1 MKVEDIMAKEV
12 ITVTEETTLKE
23 AAGLLAKFRI
33 HGLPV
38 VDASNKLIGIVTEGD
53 FFTKD
58 ASNIFLPT
66 FLDFIKSND
75 SSAANF
81 AQTEEIEKMST
92 VGDIMTKDCF
102 FVSPDQSIDTLI
114 AQIKEKSFNSM
125 PVVDGAGT
133 LVGIVSIMDVIKLL

>member
-1 MKVEDIMAKEV
+1 MIVEDIMAKEV

-38 VDASNKLIGIVTEGD
+38 VDANKKLIGIVTEGD

-66 FLDFIKSND
+66 FLDFIKGND

-92 VGDIMTKDCF
+92 VKDIMTKDCF
-102 FVSPDQSIDTLI
+102 FVSPEQSIDELI
-114 AQIKEKSFNSM
+114 TQIKEKNFNSM
-125 PVVDGAGT
+125 PVVDAAGT
-133 LVGIVSIMDVIKLL
+133 LVGIVAIMDVIKLL